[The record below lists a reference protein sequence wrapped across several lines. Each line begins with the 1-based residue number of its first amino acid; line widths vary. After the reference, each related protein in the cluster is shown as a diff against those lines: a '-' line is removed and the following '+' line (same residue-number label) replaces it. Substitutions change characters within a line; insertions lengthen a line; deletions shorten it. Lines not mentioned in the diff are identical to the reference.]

1 VRAGKGDRQTRRA
14 AGERKPQ
21 AFGEGL
27 PHQSRRLRPQGHA
40 QRYLL
45 PSLQAAH
52 EHEIGHV
59 GADDEEHERCNHHQ
73 DLKPVFILV
82 AHAGDAGA
90 PGAQEQGLVRKSGA
104 IVGVHV
110 SPVRAQPLLELHTH
124 FGLD

>member
-1 VRAGKGDRQTRRA
+1 MRAGKGDRQTRRA

-59 GADDEEHERCNHHQ
+59 GTNDQKYKPGNHHQ
-73 DLKPVFILV
+73 DLQPMLV
-82 AHAGDAGA
+82 LLPHTGNSGA
-90 PGAQEQGLVRKSGA
+90 PGTEV
-104 IVGVHV
+104 
-110 SPVRAQPLLELHTH
+110 
-124 FGLD
+124 